1 MNLCPSIIQRTR
13 FGETPHVPDDAER
26 VSDWTLKY
34 RRIPLEDRLGLTAVH
49 AVKRSELTDVRELVR

>member
-13 FGETPHVPDDAER
+13 FGQTPHVPDDAER

-49 AVKRSELTDVRELVR
+49 ELPRSALTDARELVR